1 MLPTVLIVDDHD
13 GFRAYARAILEGE
26 GFDVVGDAGDG
37 ETGIVAVQQ
46 LRPRIVVL
54 DIQLPGIDGFEVA
67 ERLAELDDPPAVVLV
82 STRDAASLRRRLA
95 TTPARGFIRKD
106 ELSGAAIAALVAP

>member
-1 MLPTVLIVDDHD
+1 VLPTVLIVDDHD
-13 GFRAYARAILEGE
+13 GFRAYARTILEAE

-37 ETGIVAVQQ
+37 ESGIVAVQQ
-46 LRPRIVVL
+46 LRPSVVVL

-67 ERLAELDDPPAVVLV
+67 ERLAELEAPPAVVLV
-82 STRDAASLRRRLA
+82 STRDANSLPRRLA

-106 ELSGAAIAALVAP
+106 ELSGAAIAALVGP

>member
-1 MLPTVLIVDDHD
+1 VVPTVLIVDDHD
-13 GFRAYARAILEGE
+13 GFRAFARMILEAD

-37 ETGIVAVQQ
+37 ETCIAAVEQ
-46 LRPRIVVL
+46 LRPSVVVL

-67 ERLAELDDPPAVVLV
+67 EQLAAMDEPPVVVLV
-82 STRDAASLRRRLA
+82 STRDAGSLRRRLA

-106 ELSGAAIAALVAP
+106 ELTAAAVAALVGQ